1 MRAQVHRCGAG
12 PDVWVA
18 ALFTREF
25 PAEHLLHEAHQ
36 IAVVSRGAG
45 EDEGLPRHGYSAR
58 FHSMVK
64 LSPRIRI
71 AWIRSPWGVPRN
83 RRIPRSASSSARP
96 ESRASI
102 TAWRA

>member
-71 AWIRSPWGVPRN
+71 AWIRSPWASRGIAGYRVA
-83 RRIPRSASSSARP
+83 RRLRLGRSR
-96 ESRASI
+96 EHRSR
-102 TAWRA
+102 